1 MKNDL
6 INEEKN
12 DKGEN
17 KLSEPQ
23 VRRVRI
29 GGNVL
34 LVFAILILILILPAD
49 ILLFVEKDYNLAIIA
64 LIVLLIIET
73 TLFLFTYILKN
84 KPERIIHPG
93 EGFININS
101 KSYKDVRNTIIQEI
115 NKIYGVDKPYMNFK
129 VPVLYAKKYG
139 GEVPLEQV
147 VVYEGRDYL
156 HFITIG
162 IFGLCEDRG
171 ESKFEYTFKLKKKN
185 TENFNLEIEHTSP
198 MLDAIAAFSSSCSE
212 LIKQYQIIPGEQG
225 KGMNSNEQSKITGFI
240 TVPDTSLNSINTQ
253 NGKIDFVEL
262 VGATDMEL
270 KSINNNQIT
279 VKELFDKIGS
289 DITDYDR
296 DSVI

>member
-1 MKNDL
+1 MENDL
-6 INEEKN
+6 MNEEKN
-12 DKGEN
+12 DKVSNE
-17 KLSEPQ
+17 LPEPYIK
-23 VRRVRI
+23 RAKMS
-29 GGNVL
+29 GNVL
-34 LVFAILILILILPAD
+34 LVFIIITLVVLLPVD
-49 ILLFVEKDYNLAIIA
+49 ISLFVEKDYNLAIITT
-64 LIVLLIIET
+64 IILLIIVVP
-73 TLFLFTYILKN
+73 LFLIVYILKN

-171 ESKFEYTFKLKKKN
+171 EPKFEYTFKLKKKN
-185 TENFNLEIEHTSP
+185 TENFDSEIEHTIP
-198 MLDAIAAFSSSCSE
+198 MLGVIAAFSSSCSE
-212 LIKQYQIIPGEQG
+212 LIKQYQVIPGEQG
-225 KGMNSNEQSKITGFI
+225 KGMDLKNESKITGFI
-240 TVPDTSLNSINTQ
+240 TVPDASLNFINTP
-253 NGKIDFVEL
+253 NGKVDFVEL
-262 VGATDMEL
+262 VGVTDMEL